1 MVKQIRVKMVDGQ
14 AGTGSK
20 YRPVDPKKYA
30 ENWERAFGKKKKK
43 KTKKKGKSK

>member
-1 MVKQIRVKMVDGQ
+1 MVDGQ
-14 AGTGSK
+14 AGKGSK
-20 YRPVDPKKYA
+20 YRPVNQEKYA